1 MHVMLGQECSCTSDV
16 CALLDEGY
24 LSNSSRKL
32 LTYSSYRHIKS
43 LIFLDNAP
51 EVLAGVFEDFRA
63 LCGAACEFV
72 VQHQHSFVVIA
83 Y

>member
-1 MHVMLGQECSCTSDV
+1 MTNG
-16 CALLDEGY
+16 
-24 LSNSSRKL
+24 SRWKL
-32 LTYSSYRHIKS
+32 LTYSSYRDIKS

-72 VQHQHSFVVIA
+72 VQHQHSFVVIERA
-83 Y
+83 RLY